1 MTVEKKPLRFTLKP
15 SRILFCANL
24 WLVSLLIALLISMPI
39 LFWPKLVTMCI
50 VIGFFMSEVKAWIQ
64 VEPEGLLF
72 SHETDCWLLSRMPE
86 QDRLVLREYQFVISS
101 LIIIYFKTPNGRT
114 VHRALPRDALSEAEH
129 HQLRIFLVA
138 RRLDQV

>member
-1 MTVEKKPLRFTLKP
+1 
-15 SRILFCANL
+15 
-24 WLVSLLIALLISMPI
+24 
-39 LFWPKLVTMCI
+39 
-50 VIGFFMSEVKAWIQ
+50 MSVVKAWIQ
-64 VEPEGLLF
+64 VEPEELLF
-72 SHETDCWLLSRMPE
+72 SHETGCWLLSRMPE

-114 VHRALPRDALSEAEH
+114 VRRTLSRDALSEAEH

>member
-1 MTVEKKPLRFTLKP
+1 
-15 SRILFCANL
+15 
-24 WLVSLLIALLISMPI
+24 MPI

-64 VEPEGLLF
+64 VEPEELLF
-72 SHETDCWLLSRMPE
+72 SPETDCWLLSRMPE

-114 VHRALPRDALSEAEH
+114 VRRTLPRDALSEAEH